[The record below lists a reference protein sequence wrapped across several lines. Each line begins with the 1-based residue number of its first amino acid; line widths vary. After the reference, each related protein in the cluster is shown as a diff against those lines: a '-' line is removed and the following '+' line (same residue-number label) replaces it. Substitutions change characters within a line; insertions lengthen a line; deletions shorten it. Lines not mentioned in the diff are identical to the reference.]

1 VLAQRRSWT
10 ISMSEE
16 QQMARGK
23 PTPADKPRSENRR
36 LTEAILVRFT
46 NADKLELAR
55 EAERRGMTIP
65 ELLREA
71 WFSSVRAAS

>member
-1 VLAQRRSWT
+1 
-10 ISMSEE
+10 
-16 QQMARGK
+16 
-23 PTPADKPRSENRR
+23 
-36 LTEAILVRFT
+36 VRFT
-46 NADKLELAR
+46 KADKLELAR